1 MRSTFDEEN
10 AMTTRKRAKVTT
22 PDPAKVTDMAAA
34 ALAILR
40 ANRVPDDE
48 ILQEYAIP
56 HPDADRQFE
65 AMQIAEQGRIV
76 APALAVKAELRRLL
90 AN

>member
-1 MRSTFDEEN
+1 
-10 AMTTRKRAKVTT
+10 MTTRKRANVTN
-22 PDPAKVTDMAAA
+22 PDPARVTDMAVI

-40 ANRVPDDE
+40 ANHVPDDE

-65 AMQIAEQGRIV
+65 AMQVAEQGCVV

>member
-1 MRSTFDEEN
+1 
-10 AMTTRKRAKVTT
+10 MTMKKRAKTT
-22 PDPAKVTDMAAA
+22 TADSRKVTGMAMI

-40 ANRVPDDE
+40 DNRVPDDE
-48 ILQEYAIP
+48 ILEHYAVP
-56 HPDADRQFE
+56 CPEADRTFE
-65 AMQIAEQGRIV
+65 AMQIAQRGHIY